1 MSNDKKY
8 HADGTIC
15 MHFGDGGNKRVTF
28 IPDRYVEQ
36 GGCQF
41 VVFVPQADECQSAPK
56 TTPALV
62 VKAKDVPLLWYPYF
76 KGKEALLLQAAVSRI
91 KVTVVVSP
99 CANGILFLKEIV
111 IPAVPASPTTR

>member
-62 VKAKDVPLLWYPYF
+62 VKAKDVPLLSYPYF
-76 KGKEALLLQAAVSRI
+76 KGKEALLLQAAVSRQGDGRC
-91 KVTVVVSP
+91 VSVRQWEP
-99 CANGILFLKEIV
+99 ISERNRHSGCSG
-111 IPAVPASPTTR
+111 